1 MDKNYDD
8 SFISAQ
14 YDHYKEK
21 DKHSKRRKK
30 TEVRKANLKKNVHN
44 RYMMYVKDSVCINQY
59 ETKVIPAR
67 VEYKEKV
74 VPSNNIVGYTYIVEK
89 VEIPAKLKRTL
100 ISITDKSIKPY
111 IKDCY
116 FSGCR
121 QYAKNKTN
129 NKYRTAKIKISDDF
143 DNFDDYMSS
152 SSSTYR
158 KIFDYWNT
166 IF

>member
-59 ETKVIPAR
+59 ETKLIPAYI
-67 VEYKEKV
+67 EYKEKI
-74 VPSNNIVGYTYIVEK
+74 VPSDNILGYTHIIEK
-89 VEIPAKLKRTL
+89 VEIPAKCKRIL
-100 ISITDKSIKPY
+100 ISINDTSIKPY
-111 IKDCY
+111 IKNCY
-116 FSGCR
+116 FSCCR
-121 QYAKNKTN
+121 QYARNKTN
-129 NKYRTAKIKISDDF
+129 NKYRTAKIKISDNYE
-143 DNFDDYMSS
+143 NFDDCMLSS
-152 SSSTYR
+152 PSTYR
-158 KIFDYWNT
+158 KIFDYWNI